1 MKYRTHN
8 LIEMSSRVAYL
19 VLLLLTV
26 LVLSIYLYQN
36 RRESFL
42 TSDSDSV
49 SAPQILPPLVNL
61 GDGDIHLIA
70 DNNPVL
76 IKTPVFNYPLN
87 TLSIADDTTKK
98 VYVSVFMHAPFQYN
112 TTTYT
117 PLGQYIRVSETPL
130 DISDINSNLMVD
142 IRSKGCLNYLCS
154 GTYYPTDYN
163 LIWSSDVLLDSGAL
177 FSVWRPIAPPG
188 MVALGDVIVSGTSKP
203 AREYIT
209 CLPITMLSFTGI
221 SNGILWHGKND
232 VGLDGYCW
240 GVGNFDT
247 FRASNTYGSTMTE
260 LGLVYN
266 FDTQVIRN
274 NLITNIISTNSKLES
289 GNGAHV

>member
-1 MKYRTHN
+1 
-8 LIEMSSRVAYL
+8 MSTRVAYL
-19 VLLLLTV
+19 VLLVLTV
-26 LVLSIYLYQN
+26 VVLSIYLYQN

-42 TSDSDSV
+42 TDESKT
-49 SAPQILPPLVNL
+49 QNLQPLVNL

-70 DNNPVL
+70 DNNPAL

-87 TLSIADDTTKK
+87 TISIADDTSSK
-98 VYVSVFMHAPFQYN
+98 VYISVFMQSPFQYN

-130 DISDINSNLMVD
+130 DITDINSNLMVD
-142 IRSKGCLNYLCS
+142 IRSKGCLNYLS
-154 GTYYPTDYN
+154 SSSYYPTDYN
-163 LIWSSDVLLDSGAL
+163 LIWTSDGLPDGGGI
-177 FSVWRPIAPPG
+177 FSVWRPVAPPG
-188 MVALGDVIVSGTSKP
+188 MVALGDVIISGTSKP

-209 CLPITMLSFTGI
+209 CLPITMLSFAGI
-221 SNGILWHGKND
+221 SNGILWHCKND

-247 FRASNTYGSTMTE
+247 FRASNTYGATMPE
-260 LGLVYN
+260 LNLVYN

-274 NLITNIISTNSKLES
+274 NLITNLITNGTSTTQQSKA
-289 GNGAHV
+289 NGDGIHI

>member
-1 MKYRTHN
+1 
-8 LIEMSSRVAYL
+8 MSSRIAYL
-19 VLLLLTV
+19 VLLVLTV

-42 TSDSDSV
+42 TDESDT
-49 SAPQILPPLVNL
+49 QNLQPLINL
-61 GDGDIHLIA
+61 AEGDIHLIE
-70 DNNPVL
+70 DNNPAL

-87 TLSIADDTTKK
+87 TISISDDSTHK
-98 VYVSVFMHAPFQYN
+98 VYVSVFMHSPFQYN

-117 PLGQYIRVSETPL
+117 PLGQYIRVSNEPL
-130 DISDINSNLMVD
+130 DITDINSNLMMD

-154 GTYYPTDYN
+154 GTYYPRDYN
-163 LIWSSDVLLDSGAL
+163 LIWTSDTLSDIGAI

-188 MVALGDVIVSGTSKP
+188 MVALGDIIISGTSKP
-203 AREYIT
+203 SRDYIT
-209 CLPITMLSFTGI
+209 CLPITMLGFTGL

-240 GVGNFDT
+240 GAGNFDT
-247 FRASNTYGSTMTE
+247 FRASNTYGATMPE
-260 LGLVYN
+260 LSLVYN

-274 NLITNIISTNSKLES
+274 NLITNGTSTTQQLLES
-289 GNGAHV
+289 SDGVHIL